1 MNQRLF
7 LQVKEDAIGYLR
19 YKCTVVETPG
29 RRDLEVSWKIILR
42 GILGVVKKS
51 RGVHEVVFF

>member
-1 MNQRLF
+1 
-7 LQVKEDAIGYLR
+7 VKEDAIGYLR